1 MPEAVLAPR
10 HYPDKVV
17 SGRISIYFGN
27 PSVPFKHSIA
37 AALAALA
44 IATAFSSPSAASPV
58 PDFTCNV
65 QPHPLLQANGYLLG
79 SNIYMMGDRVGLV
92 GYADLPEQLPQVVSG
107 SGMQFSNGQ
116 ITFSAKGDN
125 GLLELVDGTRF
136 PCSRYVEQVTQP
148 VSPSAGGLNELAL
161 ALDTIV
167 RNAPNAAA
175 GRIEKLPLNEPV
187 MLVRETGAYYQDFQW
202 YEIEYSEGQ
211 RGFAWGGTLCAD
223 TELSGILI
231 DCRRFAGV
239 TARQRL
245 TGAAPTTPQQ
255 PAAPSG
261 GGQIFGQSLFGSKI
275 RSQPDPNARQVAS
288 IAQGTAIEIVQETGA
303 FFDGWQWVLIR
314 YGNGNQGYVWGGTI
328 CVTQGRAPSGVHAS
342 CN

>member
-1 MPEAVLAPR
+1 MSLN
-10 HYPDKVV
+10 
-17 SGRISIYFGN
+17 STFC
-27 PSVPFKHSIA
+27 A
-37 AALAALA
+37 AALALASACLSATSAL
-44 IATAFSSPSAASPV
+44 ASPV

-65 QPHPLLQANGYLLG
+65 SPHPLLQRDGYLLG

-116 ITFSAKGDN
+116 ITFGAKGDS
-125 GLLELVDGTRF
+125 GFLELADGTQF
-136 PCSRYVEQVTQP
+136 PCSRYVEQASRP
-148 VSPSAGGLNELAL
+148 VVPSSGNLNELGL

-167 RNAPNAAA
+167 RSGPDVAAT
-175 GRIEKLPLNEPV
+175 RIEKLPLNEPV
-187 MLVRETGAYYQDFQW
+187 MLLRETGAYYQDYQW
-202 YEIEYSEGQ
+202 YEIEYSEGS
-211 RGFAWGGTLCAD
+211 RGFAWGGTLCVD

-231 DCRRFAGV
+231 DCRRFVGL
-239 TARQRL
+239 TAQQRL
-245 TGAAPTTPQQ
+245 SGVPPTTPQQ
-255 PAAPSG
+255 PATSSAG
-261 GGQIFGQSLFGSKI
+261 ARIFGQSLFGSKI

-288 IAQGTAIEIVQETGA
+288 LSQGTAIEIVQETGA

-328 CVTQGRAPSGVHAS
+328 CVTQGRAPTGVHAG